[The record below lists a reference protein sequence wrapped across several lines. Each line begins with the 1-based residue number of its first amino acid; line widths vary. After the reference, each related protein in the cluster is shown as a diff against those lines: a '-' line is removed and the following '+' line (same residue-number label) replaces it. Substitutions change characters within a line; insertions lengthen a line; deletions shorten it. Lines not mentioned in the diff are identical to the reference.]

1 MVSAIG
7 AAEALDFGAP
17 KKVDGEGGINL
28 VNAARAAGVQHFI
41 MVTSLGTGKLG
52 WPAGARPQ
60 MPGLWK
66 NRSMKESINECT
78 SRGIAVEGAQM
89 WRWGL

>member
-60 MPGLWK
+60 MPGPWK
-66 NRSMKESINECT
+66 NRSMNAHLAT
-78 SRGIAVEGAQM
+78 SRLKAPRCG
-89 WRWGL
+89 GL